1 MIEGEFGGSL
11 IVVVLWIG
19 AIVVC
24 LVMGMRNDAQ
34 KQQLLH
40 QGSGVGGGKTNGFI
54 PSSFRALSSYLR
66 IVSSGAS
73 TVARSAASVASSIV
87 DRDDDPDHDQVCVS
101 WFLCFS
107 VDLGIGGLF
116 AFIGCLFLVIV

>member
-1 MIEGEFGGSL
+1 MIEGEFGESL
-11 IVVVLWIG
+11 IFVLWLGSIL
-19 AIVVC
+19 VF

-40 QGSGVGGGKTNGFI
+40 QGNGGGKTSGFI

-73 TVARSAASVASSIV
+73 TVARSAASVVASSV
-87 DRDDDPDHDQVCVS
+87 VERDDLPDHDQVCIS
-101 WFLCFS
+101 FFIG
-107 VDLGIGGLF
+107 DLGLV
-116 AFIGCLFLVIV
+116 ARLVIAVN

>member
-1 MIEGEFGGSL
+1 MIDGEFEESL
-11 IVVVLWIG
+11 IIIVLWIS
-19 AIVVC
+19 AILVC

-40 QGSGVGGGKTNGFI
+40 QGNGGAGGGGGRTNGFI

-87 DRDDDPDHDQVCVS
+87 ERDDDPDHDQVCVS
-101 WFLCFS
+101 FFNL
-107 VDLGIGGLF
+107 
-116 AFIGCLFLVIV
+116 LVIRE